1 MVVLSPPAAEEHA
14 LRVLLDRIVPAFL
27 PQAVYLF
34 GSRAEGQ
41 ARKDSDWDLLVV
53 VSDDTPLERLT
64 VVAGY
69 EAIRGSGVAAD
80 VIPTRR
86 SRFEALK
93 DQVGSLSYVAP
104 VGDGLSTQSN
114 LARRWLDTA
123 RRDLLAA
130 RNCVDGPHFLPGI
143 AAYHCQQAEKSW

>member
-1 MVVLSPPAAEEHA
+1 LREFPPWSFKSPAAEERA

-41 ARKDSDWDLLVV
+41 ARGDSDWDLLVV
-53 VSDDTPLERLT
+53 VSDDTPTERLT

-69 EAIRGSGVAAD
+69 EAILGSGVAAD

-93 DQVGSLSYVAP
+93 DQVGSLSYVA
-104 VGDGLSTQSN
+104 SH
-114 LARRWLDTA
+114 RRRLVYA
-123 RRDLLAA
+123 
-130 RNCVDGPHFLPGI
+130 
-143 AAYHCQQAEKSW
+143 S